1 MASIYLLRHI
11 KTYNNLKE
19 VISGRSD
26 ALTIPNQ
33 TIQIPSDS
41 ESFDMVYSS
50 PSIRCK
56 NTIELIPPEMIKG
69 NIIYTTILL
78 ERDVG
83 VLEKMSKREALE
95 QYPYLFNNKKIDVNA
110 LIPGGETI
118 NDMIKRIKPLIDF
131 IKQNTSPT
139 KILICSHN
147 QTLKVIYALIKNF
160 TITNQY
166 WQQFDLNQGIVM
178 RIV

>member
-19 VISGRSD
+19 IISGRAE
-26 ALTIPNQ
+26 ALTLPDQ

-50 PSIRCK
+50 PSMRCK

-69 NIIYTTILL
+69 KIIYTTILL

-95 QYPYLFNNKKIDVNA
+95 CYPYLFNNRKIDVNA

-118 NDMIKRIKPLIDF
+118 NDMIKRIKPLIDI
-131 IKQNTSPT
+131 IKQNTSLT

-147 QTLKVIYALIKNF
+147 QTLKAIYALINNV

-166 WQQFDLNQGIVM
+166 WQQFDFNQGIVM